1 MANPELG
8 PGKKITRITIE
19 AGGYRWR
26 VHCGRDKT
34 RWHCHLVEFLGGER
48 RLDVKLNKRLLQQIR
63 EAVARQLGLEVAE
76 VASIAADL
84 ILA

>member
-1 MANPELG
+1 MANQELG
-8 PGKKITRITIE
+8 PGKKITRIIIE

-26 VHCGRDKT
+26 VHCGRDKD

-48 RLDVKLNKRLLQQIR
+48 LLDVPLNQQLLQQIR
-63 EAVARQLGLEVAE
+63 EAVARQLGLEVAD
-76 VASIAADL
+76 VARIAADL

>member
-1 MANPELG
+1 MANQELR
-8 PGKKITRITIE
+8 PGKKITRIIIE

-26 VHCGRDKT
+26 VHCGRDKS

-48 RLDVKLNKRLLQQIR
+48 LLDVPLNKQLLQQIR
-63 EAVARQLGLEVAE
+63 EAVARQLGLAVAD